1 MNDRQA
7 AEMVK
12 VMIGALNERI
22 ARLEEENA
30 RLREELQTMTKCVSA
45 HDEARTNYLD
55 RLLIIH
61 KMSAGDL
68 DTSDKNRRR
77 VHGALVNQ

>member
-12 VMIGALNERI
+12 LMIGALNERI

-30 RLREELQTMTKCVSA
+30 RLREELQAMTKCAIA
-45 HDEARTNYLD
+45 HDEARTEYLL
-55 RLLIIH
+55 RLSKIPAWL
-61 KMSAGDL
+61 KQG
-68 DTSDKNRRR
+68 
-77 VHGALVNQ
+77 VHE